1 MYAKPEKV
9 RARRA
14 KRRLKAVA
22 SIAVALC
29 AGAFLACVKKPEVD
43 AGGSDANAP
52 REPAPF
58 DGAREAESADAAHD
72 AGAAIIVTS
81 ADGSADAKPDALVKR
96 AAGPRDAAVDVREHR
111 KGMPVPD
118 NLLE

>member
-22 SIAVALC
+22 SIAVAVC
-29 AGAFLACVKKPEVD
+29 AGVFLACVKKPEVD
-43 AGGSDANAP
+43 AGTADANVP
-52 REPAPF
+52 LDPSSRV
-58 DGAREAESADAAHD
+58 DGAREGEVDAAGD
-72 AGAAIIVTS
+72 SAIVVTS
-81 ADGSADAKPDALVKR
+81 ADGSIDAKPDALVKR
-96 AAGPRDAAVDVREHR
+96 QPGPRDAAVDVREHR